1 MTTTPKTEPYQ
12 LWKVLPDGR
21 WEFLFD
27 SHTVADFSKCEQY
40 FDYRHLQHLR
50 SRGRGGAAMNIG
62 SWWSRCM
69 EYLYSHLKNAQDKIE
84 LAPLTDHHLNE
95 VYGPPTMA
103 DALKYAAAAWSELNM
118 DELEKTSPKAWKT
131 FKGRDGAI
139 VMTSRYYETTFQ
151 HDVYNWR
158 IIAVEYGFGLRH
170 EVLVGEN
177 DQVVVYY
184 MGKPDLVVLSK
195 GDDQLMPVDHK
206 TTDYIKGD
214 TQKKY
219 KPHPQTVGYIY
230 AVNTLAKTLGIERK
244 LCDRCCINVGA
255 RNEPTDKPRDGGP
268 PKPRFTRVYPCYN
281 PQEVE
286 EWRQALVAKASA
298 MRSAIEGEFFF
309 RNESA
314 CHLYAGCE
322 FRGICAVPLASRN
335 IIIKANYDEAE
346 PWVPYSISSDED
358 EE

>member
-1 MTTTPKTEPYQ
+1 MTTIPKIEPYQ
-12 LWKVLPDGR
+12 LYHTLPDGR

-62 SWWSRCM
+62 SWWSRTM
-69 EYLYSHLKNAQDKIE
+69 EYLYSHLKNYQDRGTT
-84 LAPLTDHHLNE
+84 AVDPTYE
-95 VYGPPTMA
+95 VPTMA
-103 DALKYAAAAWSELNM
+103 DALKYAAIAWSELNM
-118 DELEKTSPKAWKT
+118 NELENSSPKAWKT

-151 HDVYNWR
+151 HDVLNWR
-158 IIAVEYGFGLRH
+158 VIAVEYGFGLRH
-170 EVLVGEN
+170 EVPIGEN
-177 DQVVVYY
+177 DTVKVYY

-244 LCDRCCINVGA
+244 NCDRCCINVGA

-268 PKPRFTRVYPCYN
+268 AKPRFTRVYPCYN
-281 PQEVE
+281 PQEIE
-286 EWRQALVAKASA
+286 EWRQALVAKASQ
-298 MRSAIEGEFFF
+298 MRTAIEGEFFF

-322 FRGICAVPLASRN
+322 FRGICAVPRDSRG

-346 PWVPYSISSDED
+346 PWVPYSISDED
-358 EE
+358 ENGQE